1 MIKKMKNS
9 EMIKET
15 LHKADGVLY
24 PAAGRKDKVVIT
36 LSGSEGGLEH
46 VEKLAKYLQDN
57 GIPAL
62 ALGYFKTKH
71 SVKNLNK
78 VELEN
83 IKAAIDWLKSLGYEK
98 IGIEGCSKGAE
109 YAAAAA
115 IAFHEL
121 SCVILKIPSWF
132 YSEGMNRTTP
142 SGTSCWSY
150 QGKELPFTPYKTRK
164 LPVMKE
170 MMKHKEYNIL
180 AINTGKNVNPASI
193 IPIEKIE
200 APILMFSTEVD
211 TIWPSK
217 ESCEKMEERLDMNK
231 FSYPHKHICF
241 KHMSHMMLENCG
253 KSIQWFIKSE
263 KRFPKECARER
274 VVMGQECINWIEKV
288 WEA

>member
-1 MIKKMKNS
+1 MKNTEIIKK
-9 EMIKET
+9 T

-24 PAAGRKDKVVIT
+24 PVAGRKDKVFIV

-46 VEKLAKYLQDN
+46 AGKLAKYLQDN

-78 VELEN
+78 IELEN
-83 IKAAIDWLKSLGYEK
+83 IKAAIDWLTNLGYEK

-115 IAFHEL
+115 VEFHEL

-132 YSEGMNRTTP
+132 YSEGMNGTKP
-142 SGTSCWSY
+142 SETSSWSY
-150 QGKELPFTPYKTRK
+150 QEKEIPYTPYKTRK

-170 MMKHKEYNIL
+170 MIKNKEYNIL
-180 AINTGKNVNPASI
+180 AINTDKKINPASI

-211 TIWPSK
+211 TIWPSR
-217 ESCEKMEERLDMNK
+217 ESCEKMEERLNANK
-231 FSYPHKHICF
+231 FPNPHKHICF
-241 KHMSHMMLENCG
+241 EHMSRMMLENCG
-253 KSIQWFIKSE
+253 KLIKWFIKSE
-263 KRFPKECARER
+263 RQFPEECAKER
-274 VVMGQECINWIEKV
+274 IVMGQECIKWIEEI
-288 WEA
+288 W

>member
-1 MIKKMKNS
+1 MKDP
-9 EMIKET
+9 EIIKET
-15 LHKADGVLY
+15 LHKADVVLY
-24 PAAGRKDKVVIT
+24 PVSGRKDKVVIT

-46 VEKLAKYLQDN
+46 AEKLAKYLRDN

-62 ALGYFKTKH
+62 ALGYFKTRH
-71 SVKNLNK
+71 SVKALNK
-78 VELEN
+78 IELEN
-83 IKAAIDWLKSLGYEK
+83 IKAAIEWLTGLGYEK

-132 YSEGMNRTTP
+132 YSEGMNGKVP

-150 QGKELPFTPYKTRK
+150 KGKEIPYTPYKTRK
-164 LPVMKE
+164 LPVVKE
-170 MMKHKEYNIL
+170 MLRNKEYNIL
-180 AINTGKNVNPASI
+180 AINTGKKINPDSV

-217 ESCEKMEERLDMNK
+217 ESCEKMEERLNINN

-241 KHMSHMMLENCG
+241 RHMSHMMLENCG
-253 KSIQWFIKSE
+253 DSIKWFIKSE
-263 KRFPKECARER
+263 KQFPQECARER
-274 VVMGQECINWIEKV
+274 VIMGQECIKWIDEV
-288 WEA
+288 W

>member
-1 MIKKMKNS
+1 MKNS
-9 EMIKET
+9 ETIKVT

-24 PAAGRKDKVVIT
+24 PVTGRKDKVVIT

-46 VEKLAKYLQDN
+46 AEKLAKYLQDH

-78 VELEN
+78 IELEN
-83 IKAAIDWLKSLGYEK
+83 IKAVIAWLKNQGYEK

-121 SCVILKIPSWF
+121 GCVILKIPSWF
-132 YSEGMNRTTP
+132 YSEGMNGTSP
-142 SGTSCWSY
+142 SGDSCWSY
-150 QGKELPFTPYKTRK
+150 EGKELPFTPYKTRK
-164 LPVMKE
+164 LPVMNE
-170 MMKHKEYNIL
+170 MMKNKEYNIL
-180 AINTGKNVNPASI
+180 AINTGKKVNPASI

-200 APILMFSTEVD
+200 APVLMFSTEVD

-217 ESCEKMEERLDMNK
+217 ESCEKMEERLNSSQ
-231 FSYPHKHICF
+231 FSYLHKHICF

-253 KSIQWFIKSE
+253 KAIQWFIKSE
-263 KRFPKECARER
+263 KQFPQECARER
-274 VVMGQECINWIEKV
+274 EIMGKECIKWIEEV
-288 WEA
+288 W

>member
-1 MIKKMKNS
+1 MKGS
-9 EMIKET
+9 GIIKET

-24 PAAGRKDKVVIT
+24 PVAGRKDKAVIT

-46 VEKLAKYLQDN
+46 AEKLAKYLQEN

-71 SVKNLNK
+71 SVKTLEQ

-83 IKAAIDWLKSLGYEK
+83 IKAAIEWLTKLGYEK

-121 SCVILKIPSWF
+121 SCVILKTPSWF
-132 YSEGMNRTTP
+132 YSEGMRGTSP
-142 SGTSCWSY
+142 SGTSSWSY
-150 QGKELPFTPYKTRK
+150 QGKEIPYTPYKTRK
-164 LPVMKE
+164 LPVVQE
-170 MMKHKEYNIL
+170 MIKNKEYHIL
-180 AINTGKNVNPASI
+180 AINTGKKVNPASI

-217 ESCEKMEERLDMNK
+217 DSCEKIEERLNSNH

-241 KHMSHMMLENCG
+241 EHMSHMMLENCG
-253 KSIQWFIKSE
+253 GAIRYFIKSE
-263 KRFPKECARER
+263 KQFPEECARER
-274 VVMGQECINWIEKV
+274 VVMGQECIKWIEEV
-288 WEA
+288 W

>member
-1 MIKKMKNS
+1 MKPIEKMK
-9 EMIKET
+9 KA

-24 PAAGRKDKVVIT
+24 PVTGRKDKVVIT

-46 VEKLAKYLQDN
+46 AEKLAKYLQDH

-71 SVKNLNK
+71 SAKTLNK
-78 VELEN
+78 IELEN
-83 IKAAIDWLKSLGYEK
+83 IKAAIKWLTNLGYEK

-132 YSEGMNRTTP
+132 YSEGMNGTIP

-150 QGKELPFTPYKTRK
+150 KGKEIPYTPYKTRK
-164 LPVMKE
+164 LPAIKE
-170 MMKHKEYNIL
+170 IIKNKEYNIL
-180 AINTGKNVNPASI
+180 AINTGKKVNPASI
-193 IPIEKIE
+193 IPIEEIK

-217 ESCEKMEERLDMNK
+217 DSCEKMEARLNSHL

-253 KSIQWFIKSE
+253 SAIKWFIKSE
-263 KRFPKECARER
+263 KQFPEECARER
-274 VVMGQECINWIEKV
+274 VMMGQECIKWIEKV
-288 WEA
+288 W

>member
-1 MIKKMKNS
+1 MKNS
-9 EMIKET
+9 EIVKET
-15 LHKADGVLY
+15 LHRADGVLF
-24 PAAGRKDKVVIT
+24 PVTGRKDKVVIT

-46 VEKLAKYLQDN
+46 AQKLAKYLQEH

-71 SVKNLNK
+71 SVKSLNK
-78 VELEN
+78 IELEN
-83 IKAAIDWLKSLGYEK
+83 IKAAIEWLKNLGYEK

-121 SCVILKIPSWF
+121 SFVILKIPSWF
-132 YSEGMNRTTP
+132 YGEGMNGTVP
-142 SGTSCWSY
+142 SGTGSWSY
-150 QGKELPFTPYKTRK
+150 EGKELPFTPYKTRK

-180 AINTGKNVNPASI
+180 AINTGKEINPASI

-200 APILMFSTEVD
+200 APILMFSTKVD

-217 ESCEKMEERLDMNK
+217 ESCEKMEERLNSNH
-231 FSYPHKHICF
+231 FPYPHKHICF
-241 KHMSHMMLENCG
+241 EHMSHMMLENCG
-253 KSIQWFIKSE
+253 SGIKWFIRSE
-263 KRFPKECARER
+263 KQFPEECARER
-274 VVMGQECINWIEKV
+274 VIMGQECIKWIEEV
-288 WEA
+288 W

>member
-1 MIKKMKNS
+1 MKDS
-9 EMIKET
+9 ETIRET

-24 PAAGRKDKVVIT
+24 PVTGRKEKVVLT

-46 VEKLAKYLQDN
+46 AEKLAKYLQEH

-71 SVKNLNK
+71 SVKSLNQI
-78 VELEN
+78 ELEN
-83 IKAAIDWLKSLGYEK
+83 IKAAIAWLKKLGYEK

-132 YSEGMNRTTP
+132 YSEGMCGTKP
-142 SGTSCWSY
+142 SGASSWCY
-150 QGKELPFTPYKTRK
+150 QGKELPYTPYKTRK
-164 LPVMKE
+164 LPFLKELMKN
-170 MMKHKEYNIL
+170 KEYNIL
-180 AINTGKNVNPASI
+180 AINTGKTINPASV
-193 IPIEKIE
+193 IPIEKIK

-217 ESCEKMEERLDMNK
+217 ESCEKMEDRLNRNS

-253 KSIQWFIKSE
+253 SSIKWFIKSE
-263 KRFPKECARER
+263 KQFPEECARER
-274 VVMGQECINWIEKV
+274 VIMGQECINWIEKV
-288 WEA
+288 W

>member
-1 MIKKMKNS
+1 MKMKSS
-9 EMIKET
+9 EIIKQS

-24 PAAGRKDKVVIT
+24 PVTGRKDKIVIT

-46 VEKLAKYLQDN
+46 AGKLAKYLQDN

-71 SVKNLNK
+71 SVKTLNNI
-78 VELEN
+78 ELEN
-83 IKAAIDWLKSLGYEK
+83 IKAAIHWLTSLGYEK

-109 YAAAAA
+109 YASAAA

-132 YSEGMNRTTP
+132 YSEGMNGTRP

-150 QGKELPFTPYKTRK
+150 EGKEIPYTPYKTRK
-164 LPVMKE
+164 LPVIQE
-170 MMKHKEYNIL
+170 MLKHKEYNIL
-180 AINTGKNVNPASI
+180 AINTGKKINPASI
-193 IPIEKIE
+193 IPIEKIK

-211 TIWPSK
+211 TIWPSR
-217 ESCEKMEERLDMNK
+217 ESCEKMEERLNIHE

-253 KSIQWFIKSE
+253 PEIKWFIKSE
-263 KRFPKECARER
+263 KQFPEECVRER
-274 VVMGQECINWIEKV
+274 IIMGQECINWIEKV
-288 WEA
+288 W